1 MPYKWSWSDHH
12 WTVRPMGWFSK
23 YFVRRLGSTELT
35 FPCADRCFTS
45 KYSPLKRRFNGSS
58 RIIPRGPQLV
68 HIGIWHKYIKNA
80 LEEVLFQNYTS
91 QYARGDDSTIKFDG
105 CITPNITIP
114 TPDQPTL
121 PLSPTV
127 SKCLIRFPEPTCGG
141 LRQVQPLIQLLEE
154 ALRTEKLPSQTQ
166 IATGKCWP

>member
-45 KYSPLKRRFNGSS
+45 KYWPLKRRFNGSS

-68 HIGIWHKYIKNA
+68 HIGIWHKYIKNDCFRTIHHNMHVEMIRPSN
-80 LEEVLFQNYTS
+80 LMGVSHPTS
-91 QYARGDDSTIKFDG
+91 PFPLQTNLPSHY
-105 CITPNITIP
+105 
-114 TPDQPTL
+114 L
-121 PLSPTV
+121 PLFPSV
-127 SKCLIRFPEPTCGG
+127 WSGSLNQRVEASARFNPWSSSS
-141 LRQVQPLIQLLEE
+141 R
-154 ALRTEKLPSQTQ
+154 KLWGP
-166 IATGKCWP
+166 KNCHLKHK